1 MEDEGV
7 NEDLSMPDR
16 RHSLRAVD
24 LDGRAVVLVASIS
37 KELYRCPGC
46 GQSIPVGADHVIVEY
61 PEEESPAYHQHWHRS
76 CAQTGILRELRSL
89 RKVPASTANKPSR
102 GQRRAATLKRRRER

>member
-1 MEDEGV
+1 M
-7 NEDLSMPDR
+7 NEDLSLPDR
-16 RHSLRAVD
+16 RHSLRAID

-76 CAQTGILRELRSL
+76 CAQTGISASSDPSTRCPPRLRTSHRG
-89 RKVPASTANKPSR
+89 ASA
-102 GQRRAATLKRRRER
+102 AATLKRRRER

>member
-1 MEDEGV
+1 M

-24 LDGRAVVLVASIS
+24 LDGRTVVLLASIS

-46 GQSIPVGADHVIVEY
+46 GQSIPVGADHVILEY
-61 PEEESPAYHQHWHRS
+61 PDEDDSPAYHQHWHRS
-76 CAQTGILRELRSL
+76 CAQTGIVRELRSL
-89 RKVPASTANKPSR
+89 HKVPASTTGKPSR